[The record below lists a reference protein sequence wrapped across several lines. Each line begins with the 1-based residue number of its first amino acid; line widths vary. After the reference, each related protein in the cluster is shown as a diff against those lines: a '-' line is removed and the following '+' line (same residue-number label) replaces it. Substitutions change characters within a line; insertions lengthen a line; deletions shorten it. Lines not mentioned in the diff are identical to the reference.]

1 MSQLAI
7 RLSGATENRMS
18 QGSRKTREMEEH
30 CIMAWEMK
38 RVWVTVVVVVQLMR
52 LLLFALP
59 SVSEILFFFLKKMEM
74 DASGLLVKRQQ
85 CSFINLE
92 F

>member
-59 SVSEILFFFLKKMEM
+59 SVSEILFFF
-74 DASGLLVKRQQ
+74 
-85 CSFINLE
+85 F
-92 F
+92 